1 MQAHGTD
8 RPRFERR
15 RLARWLGSVVLAL
28 YPIVM
33 TAQPGGRPTAAAAS
47 SPVDAARAFDFMVG
61 LWTVEDRRSKR
72 PLTGQRDAELEITQ
86 GVSTWRTLAG
96 GAALLEEYE
105 LDRPAGERS
114 RGATVLAYEAPAR
127 QWFLHGFDF
136 SGAPVRRSVT
146 GGVPCEGRPGRCVGQ
161 FVGSETIDGRV
172 VLAREQIRVW
182 DLNVWEW
189 ERSVSPD
196 GGLQWETVRHRH
208 YQRAAAD
215 SAAPTRPVAGVP
227 RAARTAYCCS
237 QVELRHY
244 VVSEDGLRVLEELF
258 REENRVGRAVGVQ
271 EQLRAGLAPDSAG
284 VEVYWMQNLALLR
297 DIDRP
302 GSYVWLRGIT
312 VNASTDPSPF
322 YLRPTWSQHQ
332 DAVRRAGVRSPDAH
346 LLMTWG
352 YPPGFLVG
360 TPTAEQTTQSGLL
373 VATIYMAPE
382 SKLMAL
388 ETYFTSAVVPL
399 LHATGGRPVASFQ
412 SVTGWRWQPH
422 IAQAFGP
429 TSPPDTGAFVWFAR
443 FPDAEA
449 HRRHLEALQR
459 DTTWQQRVQPA
470 LQAFSSAPVQVWR
483 LAPLPG
489 SRAIY

>member
-1 MQAHGTD
+1 MWAHGTD
-8 RPRFERR
+8 HPRFERR

-28 YPIVM
+28 HPVVM
-33 TAQPGGRPTAAAAS
+33 AAQPGGRPAAGAAS
-47 SPVDAARAFDFMVG
+47 LPVDAARAFDFMVG

-72 PLTGQRDAELEITQ
+72 PLAGQRDAEVEITR
-86 GVSTWRTLAG
+86 GVSTWRALAG
-96 GAALLEEYE
+96 RVALLEEYE
-105 LDRPAGERS
+105 LERPGGERS
-114 RGATVLAYEAPAR
+114 HGATVLEYAAAAR
-127 QWFLHGFDF
+127 HWSVHSFDF
-136 SGAPVRRSVT
+136 SGGPGSRSAT
-146 GGVPCEGRPGRCVGQ
+146 GGVPCEGGPGRCVGQ

-182 DLNVWEW
+182 NLNQWTW
-189 ERSVSPD
+189 ERLVSPD
-196 GGLQWETVRHRH
+196 GGLRWETVRHR
-208 YQRAAAD
+208 YYLRTARDSAPAGPIAAAM
-215 SAAPTRPVAGVP
+215 PRP
-227 RAARTAYCCS
+227 ARTAYCCS
-237 QVELRHY
+237 QMELRRY
-244 VVSEDGLRVLEELF
+244 VASKAEVRALEELF
-258 REENRVGRAVGVQ
+258 REENRVGRAVGIQ
-271 EQLRAGLAPDSAG
+271 EQLRSGLAPDSAG

-302 GSYVWLRGIT
+302 DSYVWLRGIT

-322 YLRPTWSQHQ
+322 YLSPTWSQHQ
-332 DAVRRAGVRSPDAH
+332 DAVRRAGVRSPEAH

-360 TPTAEQTTQSGLL
+360 APTGEGTTQGGLL
-373 VATIYMAPE
+373 VATIYTAPD

-388 ETYFTSAVVPL
+388 DTYFTSAVVPL

-412 SVTGWRWQPH
+412 SVTGWRWQAH

-429 TSPPDTGAFVWFAR
+429 TSPPDTGVFVWFAR

-459 DTTWQQRVQPA
+459 DTTWQQRVQPG
-470 LQAFSSAPVQVWR
+470 LQQFSSAPVQVWR